1 MKDWLKGL
9 IFLVIGNAFYNVI
22 PIWTTEYL
30 LSLPNPFYS
39 IGAFFQN
46 IGTSYQSL
54 SNINTDLFNV
64 LNSVKQYVG
73 IALICY
79 ALYLVIK
86 TFYKK

>member
-9 IFLVIGNAFYNVI
+9 IFLVIGNALYSVV
-22 PIWTTEYL
+22 PAWTTEYL
-30 LSLPNPFYS
+30 LSLPNPYYS
-39 IGAFFQN
+39 IGNFLQN
-46 IGTSYQSL
+46 IGKSYQSL
-54 SNINTDLFNV
+54 SSINTDLFNT

-79 ALYLVIK
+79 ALYLVVK